1 MDWPAFVSLA
11 LLVECGA
18 GLLQDLLWG
27 VAKGHDTADKVA
39 VVCETGV
46 TVVNGVTG
54 EMRARPLILERR
66 RKIQLRADVTDAG
79 G

>member
-1 MDWPAFVSLA
+1 M
-11 LLVECGA
+11 
-18 GLLQDLLWG
+18 LWG

-39 VVCETGV
+39 IVCETGV
-46 TVVNGVTG
+46 AVVNGVTG